1 MVPGRMT
8 SADDVVVVGGGPAGA
23 AAAVT
28 AHRRGASVT
37 LVAASATS
45 GARRGESLP
54 PGGERVVTDVFGAG
68 AFRTERHR
76 PSSGISSAW
85 GSDRLDERDFVLHPL
100 GHGWHLDRFAF
111 DRGLLDA
118 ARERGVRV
126 LEDTRVR
133 RATRRGDVWTLERD
147 GAPAARGRVIVDAS
161 GRTATVARAQGA
173 RRHRVDRLVAVV
185 WELAGKAARK
195 RDATT
200 LVEATPEGWWY
211 TAPAPRHHRLA
222 AFLTDADLLP
232 PRAQRWEALRP
243 PPHVRAALD
252 GRRRVAPPRA
262 TDASVAHLDRVAGPG
277 WLATGDAVASFDP
290 LSSQGIVTAVVL
302 GRAAGEAAT
311 APCDAY
317 AYAAAVEHVFAGHLA
332 DRLAY
337 YYLEDRFASSPFWAR
352 RRLQPQPLDPTHS
365 ATPYTAAIGD
375 TTGPP
380 AEQQVRTVS
389 RRF

>member
-1 MVPGRMT
+1 MT

-23 AAAVT
+23 AAAVA

-37 LVAASATS
+37 LVAASATH

-54 PGGERVVTDVFGAG
+54 PGGERVVTDVFGTG
-68 AFRTERHR
+68 AFCAERHQ
-76 PSSGISSAW
+76 PSYGISSAW
-85 GSDRLDERDFVLHPL
+85 GSDQLDEDDFVLHPL
-100 GHGWHLDRFAF
+100 GHGWHLDRTAF

-126 LEDTRVR
+126 LDDVRVR
-133 RATRRGDVWTLERD
+133 RATRSGDVWTLIRD
-147 GAPAARGRVIVDAS
+147 GAPAARGRVIVDAT

-185 WELAGKAARK
+185 WELAGTEVRG
-195 RDATT
+195 RDGTT

-211 TAPAPRHHRLA
+211 TAPAPPQHRLA

-232 PRAQRWEALRP
+232 PRAERWEALRP

-262 TDASVAHLDRVAGPG
+262 TDACVAHLDRVAGPG

-290 LSSQGIVTAVVL
+290 LSSQGIVTAVAL

-311 APCDAY
+311 ASGEAY
-317 AYAAAVEHVFAGHLA
+317 AYAAAVERVVADHLA

-337 YYLEDRFASSPFWAR
+337 YSVEARFPTSPFWAR
-352 RRLQPQPLDPTHS
+352 RHQLPGLTIRRGSAPAAGRSVPTGS
-365 ATPYTAAIGD
+365 
-375 TTGPP
+375 
-380 AEQQVRTVS
+380 
-389 RRF
+389 

>member
-8 SADDVVVVGGGPAGA
+8 SVDDVVVVGGGPAGA

-37 LVAASATS
+37 LVAASAAH

-54 PGGERVVTDVFGAG
+54 PGGERIVTDVFGTG
-68 AFRTERHR
+68 AFCAERHW
-76 PSSGISSAW
+76 PSYGISSAW
-85 GSDRLDERDFVLHPL
+85 GSDRLDEGDFVLHPL
-100 GHGWHLDRFAF
+100 GHGWHLDRIAF

-126 LEDTRVR
+126 LDDSRVR
-133 RATRRGDVWTLERD
+133 RATRSGDVWTLVRD
-147 GAPAARGRVIVDAS
+147 SAPAARGRVIVDAS

-173 RRHRVDRLVAVV
+173 RRQRVDRLVAVV
-185 WELAGKAARK
+185 WELAGTGP
-195 RDATT
+195 RDRDGTT
-200 LVEATPEGWWY
+200 LVEATPDGWWY
-211 TAPAPRHHRLA
+211 TAPARRHHRLA

-262 TDASVAHLDRVAGPG
+262 TDASVAHLDHVAGPG

-311 APCDAY
+311 APGEAY
-317 AYAAAVEHVFAGHLA
+317 AYASAVERVFAGHLA

-337 YYLEDRFASSPFWAR
+337 YSLEDRFPSSPFWAR
-352 RRLQPQPLDPTHS
+352 RRLRRRQE
-365 ATPYTAAIGD
+365 A
-375 TTGPP
+375 
-380 AEQQVRTVS
+380 S
-389 RRF
+389 RLRR